1 MEWMSSLAVRLC
13 GFTSRDAFNRDT
25 GVQLLDKVGFFIDG
39 VFPIYRS
46 VAPLPTSLA
55 ESSANLCGHIE
66 LAHRILR
73 HLWVRPGASRAG
85 DRGEIAKPEL
95 LRNAR

>member
-1 MEWMSSLAVRLC
+1 MEWTSNLAVRLC
-13 GFTSRDAFNRDT
+13 DFTSPDAFKGDT
-25 GVQLLDKVGFFIDG
+25 DVQLLGKVGFFIDG

-46 VAPLPTSLA
+46 VAPLPKSLA
-55 ESSANLCGHIE
+55 ESSANLCGHTE

-73 HLWVRPGASRAG
+73 HLVVRPGARRAG
-85 DRGEIAKPEL
+85 DRGWIAKPEL